1 MRVGINGFFWEQ
13 ETTGSGQY
21 THCLVGELMALET
34 EYTLLLPRE
43 AKPSTGDPHHRFIA
57 TPFPKNENLAK
68 VWFEQVSFPR
78 ACRGMDVA
86 HVPYF
91 APPLYPSIPTV
102 VTIHDLIPLI
112 LPAYKGSIL
121 VRFYT
126 RLVSMA
132 AKRAAAIITDSHSS
146 KRDIINLL
154 NIPGEKV
161 QVIPLAADERF
172 KPGVG
177 TAALDR
183 VRRRYSLPQEFI
195 LYLGGFDQRKNLNTL
210 FQGFMGL
217 KERLGDRCPLV
228 IAGTLPS
235 EDTAFFPHPRPL
247 AEEVGVSD
255 SVRFIGW
262 VSEEEKPALYSLAT
276 LFLYPSLY
284 EGFGL
289 PPLEAMACGTP
300 VIASNAASLPEVVGD
315 GGVLVDPQEPAAWAE
330 AMVSLLTS
338 PQRREELSAKAV
350 EQAQKFS
357 WQRTARETL
366 EAYQQV
372 AAKR

>member
-1 MRVGINGFFWEQ
+1 MRVGINALFWGQ

-21 THCLVGELMALET
+21 TRCLVRELMALKT
-34 EYTLLLPRE
+34 EYTLFLPRE
-43 AKPSTGDPHHRFIA
+43 AKLDTEETPPHRFID
-57 TPFPKNENLAK
+57 TPFPKNGGLAK
-68 VWFEQVSFPR
+68 LWFEQISFPR
-78 ACRGMDVA
+78 ACQGMDVA

-91 APPLYPSIPTV
+91 APPLFPSRPTV

-126 RLVSMA
+126 RLVSLA
-132 AKRAAAIITDSHSS
+132 AKRAQAIITDSHSS

-154 NIPGEKV
+154 KIPGERV
-161 QVIPLAADERF
+161 HVIPLAADERF
-172 KPGVG
+172 KPGVK
-177 TAALDR
+177 TELDR
-183 VRRRYSLPQEFI
+183 VRRKYNLPQEFI
-195 LYLGGFDQRKNLNTL
+195 LYLGGFDQRKNMNIL
-210 FQGFMGL
+210 FKGFKGV

-235 EDTAFFPHPRPL
+235 KDTSFFPHPRRL
-247 AEEVGVSD
+247 AEEAGVSD
-255 SVRFIGW
+255 AVRFIGW
-262 VSEEEKPALYSLAT
+262 VPEEKKPALYGLAT

-315 GGVLVDPQEPAAWAE
+315 GGVLVDPREPEAWAE
-330 AMVSLLTS
+330 AMVALLTN
-338 PQRREELSAKAV
+338 PQKREEFSAKAV
-350 EQAQKFS
+350 EQARKFS

-366 EAYQQV
+366 EVYKQV
-372 AAKR
+372 AVKR

>member
-1 MRVGINGFFWEQ
+1 MRVGINGLFWEYQ
-13 ETTGSGQY
+13 TGSGQY
-21 THCLVGELMALET
+21 TRCLVQELMALET
-34 EYTLLLPRE
+34 EYTLFLPRH
-43 AKPSTGDPHHRFIA
+43 KPGTGDPHHRLI
-57 TPFPKNENLAK
+57 TPFSRNENLAK

-121 VRFYT
+121 VHLYT
-126 RLVSMA
+126 RLVSLA
-132 AKRAAAIITDSHSS
+132 AKHAQAIITDSHSS
-146 KRDIINLL
+146 KRDILRLL
-154 NIPGEKV
+154 EIPPERV
-161 QVIPLAADERF
+161 HTIPLAAEERF
-172 KPGVG
+172 KTEVG
-177 TAALDR
+177 TDELDR
-183 VRRRYSLPQEFI
+183 VRRKYSLPQEFT
-195 LYLGGFDQRKNLNTL
+195 LYLGGFDQRKNMNTL
-210 FQGFMGL
+210 FKGFRCL

-228 IAGTLPS
+228 IAGRLPS
-235 EDTAFFPHPRPL
+235 QDTAFFPHPRRL
-247 AEEVGVSD
+247 AEEAGVSD

-262 VSEEEKPALYSLAT
+262 VPEEEKPALYGLSA

-300 VIASNAASLPEVVGD
+300 VIASHAASLPEVVGD
-315 GGVLVDPQEPAAWAE
+315 GGVLVDPREPAAWAE
-330 AMVSLLTS
+330 AMVALLTS
-338 PQRREELSAKAV
+338 PQRREELRAKAV

-357 WQRTARETL
+357 WRKTARETL
-366 EAYQQV
+366 EVYQQV

>member
-126 RLVSMA
+126 RLVSIA
-132 AKRAAAIITDSHSS
+132 AKRATAIITDSHSS

-210 FQGFMGL
+210 FRGFRGL
-217 KERLGDRCPLV
+217 KERLGDKCPLV

-235 EDTAFFPHPRPL
+235 EDTAFFPHPRCL

-338 PQRREELSAKAV
+338 PQKRENLSAKGV
-350 EQAQKFS
+350 EQAQRFS

-372 AAKR
+372 AAER

>member
-1 MRVGINGFFWEQ
+1 MRVGINGLFWKQ

-21 THCLVGELMALET
+21 TRCLVRELRVLET
-34 EYTLLLPRE
+34 EYTLFLPRH
-43 AKPSTGDPHHRFIA
+43 KPGTGDPHHRLI
-57 TPFPKNENLAK
+57 TPFSKNENLAK
-68 VWFEQVSFPR
+68 LWFEQISFPR
-78 ACRGMDVA
+78 ACQGMEVA

-112 LPAYKGSIL
+112 LPAYRGSIL

-126 RLVSMA
+126 RLVSLG

-154 NIPGEKV
+154 KIPGER
-161 QVIPLAADERF
+161 IHTISLAADDRF
-172 KPGVG
+172 KPGVK
-177 TAALDR
+177 TELDR
-183 VRRRYSLPQEFI
+183 VRRKYSLPQEFI
-195 LYLGGFDQRKNLNTL
+195 LYLGGFDQRKNLKTL
-210 FQGFMGL
+210 FKGFRGL
-217 KERLGDRCPLV
+217 KERLGDKYPLV

-235 EDTAFFPHPRPL
+235 KDTAFFPHPRRL
-247 AEEVGVSD
+247 AEEAGVSEG
-255 SVRFIGW
+255 VRFIGW
-262 VSEEEKPALYSLAT
+262 VAEEEKPALYSLAT

-289 PPLEAMACGTP
+289 PPLEALACGTP

-315 GGVLVDPQEPAAWAE
+315 GGVLVDPRDPAAWAE
-330 AMVSLLTS
+330 AMVALLTS
-338 PQRREELSAKAV
+338 PQKRDELSAKAV

-366 EAYQQV
+366 EVYQQV

>member
-1 MRVGINGFFWEQ
+1 MRMGINGLFWEQ

-21 THCLVGELMALET
+21 THCLVRELMALEI
-34 EYTLLLPRE
+34 EYTLFLPRH
-43 AKPSTGDPHHRFIA
+43 KPGTGDPHHRLI

-68 VWFEQVSFPR
+68 VWFEQISFPR
-78 ACRGMDVA
+78 ACQGMEVA

-126 RLVSMA
+126 RLVSIA
-132 AKRAAAIITDSHSS
+132 AKRAQAIITDSHSS

-154 NIPGEKV
+154 KMPGERIH
-161 QVIPLAADERF
+161 VIPLAADERF

-177 TAALDR
+177 TAELDQ
-183 VRRRYSLPQEFI
+183 VRRKYSLPQEFI
-195 LYLGGFDQRKNLNTL
+195 LYLGGFDQRKNMNTL
-210 FQGFMGL
+210 LKGFKGV

-235 EDTAFFPHPRPL
+235 KDTPFFPHPRRL
-247 AEEVGVSD
+247 AEEARVSD
-255 SVRFIGW
+255 AVRFIGW
-262 VSEEEKPALYSLAT
+262 VPEEEKPALYSLAT

-289 PPLEAMACGTP
+289 PPLEAMASGTP
-300 VIASNAASLPEVVGD
+300 VISSNASSLPQVVGQ
-315 GGVLVDPQEPAAWAE
+315 GGILVDPQEPATWAE
-330 AMVSLLTS
+330 AMVALLTS
-338 PQRREELSAKAV
+338 PQKREELSAKAV
-350 EQAQKFS
+350 EQAQKFG
-357 WQRTARETL
+357 WRKTARETL
-366 EAYQQV
+366 EVYKQV

>member
-1 MRVGINGFFWEQ
+1 MRVGINGLFWESK
-13 ETTGSGQY
+13 TGSGQY
-21 THCLVGELMALET
+21 THCLVRGLMALKT
-34 EYTLLLPRE
+34 EYTLFLPRH
-43 AKPSTGDPHHRFIA
+43 KPGTGDPHHSFIA
-57 TPFPKNENLAK
+57 TPFSRNENLAK

-126 RLVSMA
+126 RLVSIA
-132 AKRAAAIITDSHSS
+132 AKRTAAIITDSDSS
-146 KRDIINLL
+146 KRDTLRLL
-154 NIPGEKV
+154 EIPPERV
-161 QVIPLAADERF
+161 HTISLAADERF

-177 TAALDR
+177 TAELDR
-183 VRRRYSLPQEFI
+183 VRQKYSLPQEFI
-195 LYLGGFDQRKNLNTL
+195 LYLGGFDQRKNMKAL

-217 KERLGDRCPLV
+217 KERLGDKYPLV

-235 EDTAFFPHPRPL
+235 EDTPFFPHPRRL
-247 AEEVGVSD
+247 AEEAGVSD
-255 SVRFIGW
+255 AVRFIGW
-262 VSEEEKPALYSLAT
+262 VPEEEKPALYSLAT

-289 PPLEAMACGTP
+289 PPLEAMASGTP
-300 VIASNAASLPEVVGD
+300 VIASNASSLPQVVGQ
-315 GGVLVDPQEPAAWAE
+315 GGILVDPQDPPAWAE
-330 AMVSLLTS
+330 AMVALLTS
-338 PQRREELSAKAV
+338 PQKREELSAKAV

-357 WQRTARETL
+357 WRKTARETL
-366 EAYQQV
+366 EVYKQV